1 MYSSRV
7 RGRSPASYWTS
18 SSILE
23 AFTRRSS
30 IIFRGVPQS
39 SDHLAQDVAQ
49 YLLERGARRLLRGHV
64 YSLLRHGAVVT
75 QIDQRRQ
82 QIVSEVVAFG
92 RRQTRCGRGVR
103 QPILQLEADAFRG
116 LLADARDFRQA

>member
-1 MYSSRV
+1 MYSSSV

-30 IIFRGVPQS
+30 IIFRGAPQS
-39 SDHLAQDVAQ
+39 SDHLAQDAAQ
-49 YLLERGARRLLRGHV
+49 HLLERSVRRLLRGRV
-64 YSLLRHGAVVT
+64 DRLLGHGAVVT

-82 QIVSEVVAFG
+82 EIVSDVIASG
-92 RRQTRCGRGVR
+92 RRRTRRGRRVR
-103 QPILQLEADAFRG
+103 KPILQLEADAFRG
-116 LLADARDFRQA
+116 LLAHARDFRQ